1 MEYPAQVH
9 PIARALNAN
18 LYGNG
23 TQTLVLSY
31 GYGLDQNVWHLL
43 LPYLVCCFK
52 VLVFDLAHS
61 PNVATPGFYDPR
73 KYSTFEGY
81 SQDLVSL
88 LDELEL
94 KNTVYLGHS
103 MSALIG
109 CIAATQ
115 RPDLFQHLILL
126 SGSPRYINDE
136 GYTGGSQMSQL
147 NALFQTMEAD
157 FSNWVRNFAPMAVT
171 VNDTSAIEEFKQSL
185 GKMNPEIAVSVAKA
199 VFLGDLRAVLPK
211 VTVPTSI
218 IQSREDLFVPK
229 FVGHY
234 MKKNLGRPA
243 KLKFLNTEG
252 HFPQLTAH
260 HLVLKALKKFGFIT
274 DIKKC

>member
-1 MEYPAQVH
+1 MDSSMGG
-9 PIARALNAN
+9 IAKALNAN

-61 PNVATPGFYDPR
+61 PSVSPDFYSPG
-73 KYSTFEGY
+73 KYSTFKGY
-81 SQDLVSL
+81 SQDLVNL

-103 MSALIG
+103 MSAMIG
-109 CIAATQ
+109 CIAAAE

-126 SGSPRYINDE
+126 SGSPRYINDT
-136 GYTGGSQMSQL
+136 GYNGGSQMSQL
-147 NALFQTMEAD
+147 NALFKTMEGN
-157 FSNWVRNFAPMAVT
+157 FPNWVQNFAPMAVT
-171 VNDTSAIEEFKQSL
+171 VNNTAAVAEFKQSL
-185 GKMNPEIAVSVAKA
+185 EKMNPKVAVNVAKA
-199 VFLGDLRAVLPK
+199 VFLGDLRGVLPK
-211 VTVPTSI
+211 VTVPASI
-218 IQSREDLFVPK
+218 IQSKEDLFVPE

-234 MKKNLGRPA
+234 MKKNLGGSA
-243 KLKFLNTEG
+243 KLKFLKTQG

-260 HLVLKALKKFGFIT
+260 HLLLKALKKLHFISH
-274 DIKKC
+274 IKKC